1 MVEDGKPTAKEMIE
15 KEFKDLN
22 IIYYATG
29 ENVGRCAV
37 GNKALEL
44 ATGKYLNFLD
54 DDDVFY
60 PDHVETLVGEL
71 ENSKEKVAYT
81 TAFETPIEIY
91 SKDPYKYKV
100 LKQEVVYSTKFSLLK
115 ILYSNITPI
124 QAVMFEKEVYEECGG
139 FDLRLDALEDWELW
153 IRFALKYPFKYVKR
167 TTSIYRVPAK
177 KDDSLKRQE
186 FLTKYLELVRE
197 EYKNTVVSVKGK
209 EIPEFCQYCIQV
221 NSNPRNEK
229 FKRILRF
236 LKILK

>member
-1 MVEDGKPTAKEMIE
+1 
-15 KEFKDLN
+15 
-22 IIYYATG
+22 
-29 ENVGRCAV
+29 
-37 GNKALEL
+37 
-44 ATGKYLNFLD
+44 
-54 DDDVFY
+54 
-60 PDHVETLVGEL
+60 
-71 ENSKEKVAYT
+71 
-81 TAFETPIEIY
+81 
-91 SKDPYKYKV
+91 
-100 LKQEVVYSTKFSLLK
+100 
-115 ILYSNITPI
+115 
-124 QAVMFEKEVYEECGG
+124 MFEKEVYEECGG

-209 EIPEFCQYCIQV
+209 EISEFCQYCIQV